1 MARRA
6 WGDAVQNRE
15 EQFDLKRA
23 ALLSTAARLIKE
35 RGYANVSLLDIA
47 DELHI
52 AKPTLYHYFKSKGEL
67 LRELFAIATGA
78 FLDPAEHADDYPLAT
93 GLTGA
98 EQLERFIRR
107 GARIVVDDLG
117 SALVTLPANSPE
129 MSSVASSSLDVRQMA
144 ERILR
149 AGIADG
155 SLVPCDVESSYQF
168 IVGTLR
174 HLPAWF
180 AGRDIPL
187 KDASDSLVDFVL
199 RGLGSGELK
208 KAR

>member
-1 MARRA
+1 LARRA

-23 ALLSTAARLIKE
+23 ALLTTAARLIKE

-47 DELHI
+47 DDLHI

-78 FLDPAEHADDYPLAT
+78 FLDPADNPDDYPLVA

-98 EQLERFIRR
+98 EQLERFVRR
-107 GARIVVDDLG
+107 AARIVVDDLG
-117 SALVTLPANSPE
+117 SSLVTLPANSPE
-129 MSSVASSSLDVRQMA
+129 MSTVASSSLGVRQMV
-144 ERILR
+144 EKIIR

-155 SLVPCDVESSYQF
+155 SLAPCDPETSYQLV
-168 IVGTLR
+168 VGTLR
-174 HLPAWF
+174 HLPVWF
-180 AGRDIPL
+180 ADRNHSLQDV
-187 KDASDSLVDFVL
+187 SDSVVNFVL
-199 RGLGSGELK
+199 RGLGSGAAKHRL
-208 KAR
+208 